1 MIESNGRKFAHPKV
15 AKILPGMEG
24 IQNLKGSVAIS
35 DEEKRVH
42 QRLPR

>member
-1 MIESNGRKFAHPKV
+1 
-15 AKILPGMEG
+15 MEG